1 MSICY
6 IVGAVKTEYKICK
19 KSGDYIIAA
28 DKGYENLGAEK
39 ADLVLGDFDSLGYVP
54 EGENVLRFPEYKDD
68 TDTMLAVKIGLEK
81 GYGKFVITGGMGG
94 RLDHTIANIQTLA
107 YLATH
112 GAKGY
117 LVGDRE
123 CAAVI
128 KNSSLSF
135 TAGAEGNISVFA
147 VGTEARG
154 ITLEGLKYPLDN
166 ATLTCDFPLGV
177 SNSFT
182 GLPSKVTV
190 GQGMALIIWS
200 GGLDNLKTE

>member
-1 MSICY
+1 MGICY

-28 DKGYENLGAEK
+28 DKGYTNLGGVK
-39 ADLVLGDFDSLGYVP
+39 ADIVLGDFDSLGYVP

-68 TDTMLAVKIGLEK
+68 TDTMLAVKTGLGK
-81 GYGKFVITGGMGG
+81 GYNTFIITGGMGG

-107 YLATH
+107 YLATR

-117 LVGDRE
+117 LIGDRE

-128 KNSSLSF
+128 KDGSLSF
-135 TAGAEGNISVFA
+135 AAGAEGNISVFA

-166 ATLTCDFPLGV
+166 AILTCDFPLGV

-190 GQGMALIIWS
+190 GEGMTLIIWS
-200 GGLDNLKTE
+200 GGLDILITE